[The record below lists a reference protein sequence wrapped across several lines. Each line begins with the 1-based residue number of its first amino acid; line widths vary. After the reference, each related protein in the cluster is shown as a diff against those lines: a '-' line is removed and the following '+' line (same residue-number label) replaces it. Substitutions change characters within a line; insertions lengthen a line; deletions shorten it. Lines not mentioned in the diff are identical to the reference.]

1 MSSLEPFMYQLNFQ
15 ILPWHLLL
23 KTLEPNYE
31 DCHLQQCFASKNGN
45 EADCKRKAIANAV

>member
-15 ILPWHLLL
+15 ILPWHLLH